1 MTKQLR
7 WLHLSDIHF
16 RGKSKLDQN
25 DAFARIRTDLT
36 RRTAEGNGPDLI
48 FVSGD
53 LVFSGQPEDFQEI
66 LKRLDELC
74 GACKLSRDRV
84 FFCPGNHD
92 SDISVAPVLLQG
104 CWKSFTDIAA
114 FQSFL
119 DSPEFQELKR
129 RQASYRGFVEAF
141 RGASAGFDSHE
152 LHSESL
158 VELGDLR
165 VGVLSVNSSLLAN
178 GGADDQGKLQVC
190 IRSLEE
196 PCERLKRCDVRFV
209 LIHHPFEWLAAFESD
224 RAETLIFN
232 SGDIILRGHVH
243 RRRLIG
249 SLRGGIAS
257 TAGAVWDET
266 AGDYEYSFGLI
277 ECDSLTCT
285 IESVRYMQQTGDW
298 MLNLKTVAI
307 SRDRDERCTP
317 SLVWDELKGSLR
329 YPAQIAAVVSGY
341 SSELVAQTA
350 GGLTYVSTERI
361 LAEYIR
367 SQVDTPAL
375 GVTRVGTLLM
385 FYGHVRLGS
394 VLRSE
399 LDVLHAYDRMLE
411 SESQR
416 DAGFAALVR
425 SREQA
430 AERIVRSSPD
440 QVESWSDRYIRRLV
454 SEGDSNAIFGL
465 QDSVGGGSLGAL
477 KSALADGA
485 RDPYEAWLKI
495 GGSSLEFGE
504 LATVATRLASSR
516 TADLAAR
523 ALADAAE
530 RFPADARRLEDI
542 ARVIAI
548 EARDPGVYERFR
560 KATVRQ

>member
-7 WLHLSDIHF
+7 WLHLSDIHL

-25 DAFARIRTDLT
+25 DAFTRIRADLAK
-36 RRTAEGNGPDLI
+36 RTAAGNAPDLI

-53 LVFSGQPEDFQEI
+53 LVFSGQPGDFKEI
-66 LKRLDELC
+66 LNRLDDLC

-92 SDISVAPVLLQG
+92 SDISVAPVLLLG
-104 CWKSFTDIAA
+104 CWTSLKDIAA

-119 DSPEFQELKR
+119 ESPEFQVLSG
-129 RQASYRGFVEAF
+129 RQAAYRDFVKAF
-141 RGASAGFDSHE
+141 RGASAGFDTHG
-152 LHSESL
+152 LHSQARIE
-158 VELGDLR
+158 VGDLV

-178 GGADDQGKLQVC
+178 GGPDDHGKLQVC
-190 IRSLEE
+190 VRSLEE
-196 PCERLKRCDVRFV
+196 PCERLQTCDVRFV

-224 RAETLIFN
+224 RAEALIFD

-243 RRRLIG
+243 QRKLIG

-257 TAGAVWDET
+257 TAGAVWDGT
-266 AGDYEYSFGLI
+266 AGDYEYSYGLI

-298 MLNLKTVAI
+298 MVNVKTAAI

-317 SLVWDELKGSLR
+317 SSIWTELKATLH
-329 YPAQIAAVVSGY
+329 YPAQIAAVLSGY
-341 SSELVAQTA
+341 SSELIAQIPS
-350 GGLTYVSTERI
+350 GPTYLSTERI
-361 LAEYIR
+361 LAEHVA
-367 SQVDTPAL
+367 SGVDVPAL
-375 GVTRVGTLLM
+375 GVIRVSTLLT
-385 FYGHVRLGS
+385 FYGHERLDS

-399 LDVLHAYDRMLE
+399 RDVLQAYDQMLE

-416 DAGFAALVR
+416 DAGLAALVR

-430 AERIVRSSPD
+430 ADRIVRSTPD
-440 QVESWSDRYIRRLV
+440 QVDSWSDRYIRRLV
-454 SEGDSNAIFGL
+454 SEGDSNAIVGL
-465 QDSVGGGSLGAL
+465 QDSVGSGSLRAL

-495 GGSSLEFGE
+495 GGPSLEFGE
-504 LATVATRLASSR
+504 LAAVTTRLASSR
-516 TADLAAR
+516 TADLAAT
-523 ALADAAE
+523 ALNDAAE
-530 RFPADARRLEDI
+530 RFPVDARRLDDI

-548 EARDPGVYERFR
+548 EAGDPGIYERFR

>member
-1 MTKQLR
+1 MTKRLR
-7 WLHLSDIHF
+7 WLHLSDVHC

-25 DAFARIRTDLT
+25 DAFARIRTDLA

-53 LVFSGQPEDFQEI
+53 LVFSGKTGDFKEI
-66 LKRLDELC
+66 VNRLEELC
-74 GACKLSRDRV
+74 GTCKISRDRV

-92 SDISVAPVLLQG
+92 SDISIAPVLLQG
-104 CWKSFTDIAA
+104 CWTSFTDIAA

-119 DSPEFQELKR
+119 DSREFEELKG
-129 RQASYRGFVEAF
+129 RQASYRAFVKAF
-141 RGASAGFDSHE
+141 RGASAGFDVHE

-178 GGADDQGKLQVC
+178 GGADDHGKLQVC
-190 IRSLEE
+190 LRSLEK
-196 PCERLKRCDVRFV
+196 PCERLQRCDVRFV

-224 RAETLIFN
+224 RAEALTFN

-243 RRRLIG
+243 RRKLIG

-257 TAGAVWDET
+257 TAGAVWDGT
-266 AGDYEYSFGLI
+266 AGDYEYSLGLI

-298 MLNLKTVAI
+298 MVNLKTTAI
-307 SRDRDERCTP
+307 SRYRDERCTP
-317 SLVWDELKGSLR
+317 SLVWDELKCLLR
-329 YPAQIAAVVSGY
+329 YPAQIAAVLSGY

-361 LAEYIR
+361 LAEHLR
-367 SQVDTPAL
+367 SRVDTPAL

-385 FYGHVRLGS
+385 FYGHRRLGS

-399 LDVLHAYDRMLE
+399 LDVLQAYDRILE
-411 SESQR
+411 SESQQ

-430 AERIVRSSPD
+430 AERILRSSPD
-440 QVESWSDRYIRRLV
+440 QVASWSERYVRRLV
-454 SEGDSNAIFGL
+454 SEGDSNAIGRL
-465 QDSVGGGSLGAL
+465 QDSVGGGSVGAL

-495 GGSSLEFGE
+495 GGPSLEFGE

-530 RFPADARRLEDI
+530 RFPTDAKRLEEL

-548 EARDPGVYERFR
+548 ESGDPGVYERFR